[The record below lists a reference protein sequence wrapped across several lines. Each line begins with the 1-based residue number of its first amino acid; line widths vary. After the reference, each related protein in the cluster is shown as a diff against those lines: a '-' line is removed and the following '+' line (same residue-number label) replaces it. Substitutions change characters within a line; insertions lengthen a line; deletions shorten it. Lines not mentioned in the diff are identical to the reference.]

1 MADFLVGIIFVVI
14 FYNVFKFIWTHVTT
28 VSYSGLEGFFKSWG
42 NQVFWSFV
50 ITAIIITI
58 LAKILDSIL
67 DFGRGLNFG
76 FSDVLIFGV
85 VAYVLFAIFSSSDTF
100 DRKTFRE
107 NYNRNVIA
115 LKKKLDFSTITYFLH
130 ECPGN
135 LVLSNDNR
143 EEFELTLAEDFISA
157 GSSKLVQIPNMSISH
172 DGDDKFPQIELRLY
186 HKSDPDE
193 GKRMEIWFWEQRFL
207 EIAIG
212 AMIEAVA
219 EGKSRAVENAL
230 KLIDKDGDFTL
241 EKFALGKISECDH
254 TEDGIAYTVSSDS
267 SGNFSFKMLK
277 LSSEGK

>member
-100 DRKTFRE
+100 DRKTFR
-107 NYNRNVIA
+107 
-115 LKKKLDFSTITYFLH
+115 
-130 ECPGN
+130 
-135 LVLSNDNR
+135 
-143 EEFELTLAEDFISA
+143 
-157 GSSKLVQIPNMSISH
+157 
-172 DGDDKFPQIELRLY
+172 
-186 HKSDPDE
+186 
-193 GKRMEIWFWEQRFL
+193 
-207 EIAIG
+207 
-212 AMIEAVA
+212 
-219 EGKSRAVENAL
+219 
-230 KLIDKDGDFTL
+230 
-241 EKFALGKISECDH
+241 
-254 TEDGIAYTVSSDS
+254 
-267 SGNFSFKMLK
+267 
-277 LSSEGK
+277 